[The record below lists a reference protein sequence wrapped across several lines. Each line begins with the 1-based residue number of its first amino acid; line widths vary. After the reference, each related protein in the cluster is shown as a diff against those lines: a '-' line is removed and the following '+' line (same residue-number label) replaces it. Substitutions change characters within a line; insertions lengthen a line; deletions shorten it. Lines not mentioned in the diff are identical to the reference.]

1 MVGIAPFLFPI
12 VLTASAAAAAPV
24 IIHLMMRT
32 KPRLIVFPAMRFV
45 LKTHRANLSKLK
57 LKHLILLA
65 MRMAMIVLI
74 AFLLARSQLPN
85 WSASPEQALPTA
97 AVIILDTSASMG
109 YRHQGKTLLNHGKQ
123 LAARLVESLPEGS
136 LTLVLNTG
144 QVSKTGTFLGAR
156 DVVTKQ
162 IHDVA
167 QGFGHASLAVALGAA
182 VEKLDRIDL
191 PRKEVYVLTDM
202 TTQAWRDEV
211 DFVDSTGVRF
221 ILVNCWGGQDTNFA
235 LDRLTVRAM
244 AVPVGAEVPIET
256 AVHTRRVGGQVGLQV
271 ELDGRMVEQRPLV
284 LPAASTEAL
293 RLTVS
298 PSRQGVVHGR
308 VILEAD
314 DPLAVDNV
322 RYFTIQVNRATEL
335 LILRDPTTIGR
346 GDWTTFLMANAIA
359 PSGQVAGHQAWV
371 RRKTLSADRL
381 TAAHLAAPH
390 VVLASNISSLGAAQ
404 WALLEAYV
412 RGGGRL
418 WIVVGPL
425 TARDAYNTEQAQ
437 RLMPVSFKA
446 LEELGQGVRWRTTA
460 LDHPMLLPF
469 AGQENPPLTA
479 VRCLRRFGVETVAG
493 DARTLLKYADETP
506 AIVLRR
512 VGTGRVLLWNFSP
525 EKHFSNL
532 AALEQFPI
540 LARRAM
546 RILTG
551 QASADTMH
559 VCGKSVVVPVP
570 RRLGGATVTLRKP
583 GGDSDQAVSHDP
595 GGRTV
600 TVLGETPGPWGLR
613 FVRGD
618 LREGR
623 GFSVNVSAAES
634 TMAPAETSRLNEMFP
649 KGRLVI
655 AKDLAEIRRA
665 WQREDMALDLT
676 IPLLLALVVLMTG
689 ESFFANRFYRRS
701 DMPVASPTP
710 SGELDR

>member
-1 MVGIAPFLFPI
+1 MVGIAPFLFPM

-32 KPRLIVFPAMRFV
+32 KPRLVVFPAMRFV

-97 AVIILDTSASMG
+97 AVIIIDNSASMG
-109 YRHQGKTLLNHGKQ
+109 YRHQGKTLLNRGKQ
-123 LAARLVESLPEGS
+123 TAAQLVESLPEGS
-136 LTLVLNTG
+136 LTLVLNTAE
-144 QVSKTGTFLGAR
+144 VSKTGRFLGAR

-162 IHDVA
+162 ILDIE
-167 QGFGHASLAVALGAA
+167 QGFGHAALATALGAA

-202 TTQAWRDEV
+202 TAQAWRDEV
-211 DFVDSTGVRF
+211 DFLDTEDVRF

-235 LDRLTVRAM
+235 LDRLAVRAM

-256 AVHTRRVGGQVGLQV
+256 AVRSHRVGGQIGLQV

-284 LPAASTEAL
+284 LPAAGTEAVQ
-293 RLTVS
+293 LTVS
-298 PSRQGVVHGR
+298 PRREGVVHGR
-308 VILEAD
+308 VILGGD
-314 DPLAVDNV
+314 DPLAIDNV

-359 PSGQVAGHQAWV
+359 PSGQVAGRQAWV
-371 RRKTLSADRL
+371 RRKTIAADRL
-381 TAAHLAAPH
+381 TAAHLVAPH
-390 VVLASNISSLGAAQ
+390 VVLVSNISSLGAAQ
-404 WALLEAYV
+404 WTLLEAYV

-418 WIVVGPL
+418 WVVVGPL
-425 TARDAYNTEQAQ
+425 TSRDAYNTEQAQ

-446 LEELGQGVRWRTTA
+446 QEELGQGMGWRTTT
-460 LDHPMLLPF
+460 LDHPMLVPF
-469 AGQENPPLTA
+469 AGDENPPLTA

-493 DARTLLKYADETP
+493 DARTLLKYTDNTP

-525 EKHFSNL
+525 ARHFSNL

-540 LARRAM
+540 LARRAT

-551 QASADTMH
+551 QAAADTMH
-559 VCGKSVVVPVP
+559 VCGKRVVVPVP
-570 RRLGGATVTLRKP
+570 RRLGGGTVALRGP
-583 GGDSDQAVSHDP
+583 GAESEQAVQLDP

-600 TVLGETPGPWGLR
+600 TVLGDRPGPWGLR

-634 TMAPAETSRLNEMFP
+634 NMAPAETQRLTEMFP
-649 KGRLVI
+649 AGRLVI
-655 AKDLAEIRRA
+655 AKDLDEIRRA
-665 WQREDMALDLT
+665 WQQEDVALDLT

-689 ESFFANRFYRRS
+689 ESFFANRFYWRS
-701 DMPVASPTP
+701 DMPTVVP
-710 SGELDR
+710 E